1 MTIIF
6 PMAFVALVLLALA
19 VLAGVKGASQHT
31 EASQRAGL
39 RIAAVLLTILSLAAG
54 FVSWWA
60 WRFYEEF
67 DF

>member
-6 PMAFVALVLLALA
+6 PMAIVALVLLALA

-39 RIAAVLLTILSLAAG
+39 KIAAVLLTIFALAAG